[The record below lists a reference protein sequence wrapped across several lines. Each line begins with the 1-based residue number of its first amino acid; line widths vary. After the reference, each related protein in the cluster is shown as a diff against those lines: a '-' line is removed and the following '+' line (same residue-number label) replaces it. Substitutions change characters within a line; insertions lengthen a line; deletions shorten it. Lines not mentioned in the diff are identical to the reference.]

1 MLVIIISGINKLYN
15 LIDYMK
21 YNDAFDAYAY
31 DNIITYFY
39 IIDTNS
45 TSNFYGA
52 LTNNAFLLDSTKDY
66 IEENIELLYDAA
78 KSKDNIEQYKE
89 SYFVPVSDLT
99 ESNCSDKIVQ
109 DEEMIETINSFNV
122 NFDNYFKALCQEFP
136 VASTGVTI
144 NIIYEI
150 VYMIGKLYRKYK
162 PANEFSII
170 FDEHLS
176 DESLYNLLTL
186 TLVFFR
192 FNRNYFY
199 NKILMDEVNNIMNYF
214 SQLILL
220 YLVFCIIFESVVYL
234 IFYFGIILQ
243 VKKKDKLFNNFF
255 ESFKFD

>member
-1 MLVIIISGINKLYN
+1 MAISSNKRKKMEK
-15 LIDYMK
+15 LIYDFF
-21 YNDAFDAYAY
+21 DAFDKSG
-31 DNIITYFY
+31 
-39 IIDTNS
+39 TN
-45 TSNFYGA
+45 
-52 LTNNAFLLDSTKDY
+52 TKKYKD
-66 IEENIELLYDAA
+66 LFSPMSDA
-78 KSKDNIEQYKE
+78 Q
-89 SYFVPVSDLT
+89 
-99 ESNCSDKIVQ
+99 
-109 DEEMIETINSFNV
+109 
-122 NFDNYFKALCQEFP
+122 FDNYFKALCQEFP

-150 VYMIGKLYRKYK
+150 VYMIGKLYRKYE
-162 PANEFSII
+162 PAYEFSII

-199 NKILMDEVNNIMNYF
+199 NKILMDKVNNIMNYF
-214 SQLILL
+214 SKLILL